1 MLALRAAFLRSWGKS
16 TSGLSFTYFGD
27 KVHGGIAKGFQHW
40 CGFCIEEGHSIG
52 HLIIDFI
59 LNV

>member
-1 MLALRAAFLRSWGKS
+1 MLALLAAFLCDQEKS
-16 TSGLSFTYFGD
+16 LSVLGLTYFGD
-27 KVHGGIAKGFQHW
+27 KVHGGIAKGFQHRR
-40 CGFCIEEGHSIG
+40 GFCIEEGHSIG